1 MSELVYPDLSYKI
14 VGLAMEVHTK
24 LGYGFLEKVYENALM
39 LLLKKENIIAEQ
51 QCSIPVHFEEQVVG
65 HYVCDILVENKII
78 LELKTVDK
86 VTDVHKAQVM
96 NYLKATGIKL
106 GIILNFKN
114 RSLEQ
119 LRIVM

>member
-1 MSELVYPDLSYKI
+1 MSELIYPELSYKI
-14 VGLAMEVHTK
+14 IGLAMEVHTK

-39 LLLKKENIIAEQ
+39 ILFKNENIDAEQ
-51 QCSIPVHFEEQVVG
+51 QCSIPVYFEGQVVG

-78 LELKTVDK
+78 LELKTVEK
-86 VTDVHKAQVM
+86 VTDIHKAQVM
-96 NYLKATGIKL
+96 NYLKATGLKL

-114 RSLEQ
+114 KNLEQ